1 MLNHLRVRTQLISI
15 FVAAVLGMI
24 SLQFIMLIEMRSRLL
39 EDHKKTVKS
48 AVDVAVAT
56 LDFYHKLEASG
67 KLDKATAQ
75 EQAKAALRHVRYLG
89 SEYFYIYNLQ
99 GINQMHATRPDFEGK
114 DKNDMLDPQGRP
126 IVKLLLNAA
135 KGSGYVE
142 IEFPRPNQP
151 KPVPKLLHT
160 ALYADWDWV
169 VGSGIYLDDVD
180 TIFKEELIR
189 AGLLTLIATLIVGSI
204 AFFMLRNL
212 TRQIGGEPQ
221 DAQRMMQEVAE
232 GNLNVRV
239 VASSPNSLLAT
250 LDKTIGTLRQTIL
263 RIRENAER
271 VAAESQAILGDARAV
286 ATSTKNQTGAAQN
299 MASAIQE
306 LASSVAQVSDLALET
321 ESNSNVAAHLAQ
333 EGEQVAA
340 NGATEMRKLADVAQV
355 ATQRMESLV
364 VQTNKVEAIANVI
377 KDIASQTNLLALNAA
392 IEAARAGEQGRG
404 FALVADEVRRL
415 AERTAEATV
424 QISGM
429 IQQVQTES
437 ADAVQVVNQVMPQVD
452 RAVQLVSNVAEKL
465 RMIREGANTTVER
478 TRNVAD
484 ATREQSNT
492 SNTVSHQVEEI
503 TRMVEDTDSAAQRT
517 TLAVARLDGLASEL
531 RAEVAQ
537 FRT

>member
-48 AVDVAVAT
+48 AVDVAVSTVDYYRKQEQA
-56 LDFYHKLEASG
+56 G
-67 KLDKATAQ
+67 KIDQAQ
-75 EQAKAALRHVRYLG
+75 AQAQAKAALRHVRFAG
-89 SEYFYIYNLQ
+89 TEYFYIYNQQ
-99 GINQMHATRPDFEGK
+99 GINLMHPIRPEFEGK
-114 DKNDMLDPQGRP
+114 DKNDLMDPRGRP
-126 IVKLLLNAA
+126 IVKLLIGAA
-135 KGSGYVE
+135 TSTGFVE
-142 IEFPRPNQP
+142 IDFPRPGSPQP
-151 KPVPKLLHT
+151 IPKLLHT
-160 ALYADWDWV
+160 ALYADWGWI

-189 AGLLTLIATLIVGSI
+189 ASLLTLVATFIVGGI
-204 AFFMLRNL
+204 ALLMLRNL

-221 DAQRMMQEVAE
+221 DAQRVMQEIAG

-250 LDKTIGTLRQTIL
+250 LDKTIATLRQTIL

-271 VAAESQAILGDARAV
+271 VAVESQAILGDARAV
-286 ATSTKNQTGAAQN
+286 AASTKNQTGAAQN